1 MANFSRNFTS
11 GRMNKAFD
19 ERVIPNGEYI
29 DALNCR
35 LGSTEDSDIGSLENS
50 KGNIKLTTLQYI
62 DGTPLSANAR
72 TIGAYEDGANETIY
86 WFVHDPTFTL
96 GATGKLDMIVSY
108 NVQTTVLTYHVVS
121 IDDGSTID
129 TTLNFNP
136 LYLITGVNLVDS
148 NSEGLLFWTDDYN
161 QPRFI
166 NISRNYNTPVAFIDQ
181 FSAESLLV
189 IKKPPIEAPTISFL
203 TSSNQEN
210 FLEERFICFAYRYKY
225 ADNEYSA
232 TSQFSEPA
240 FIPKPFS
247 FEVNSFLNEGMV
259 NIYNTVQISF
269 NTGGPLVVGIDLLF
283 KEAANNTIKVIEKLD
298 KAILGWGNNTIQNYT
313 FNNSKI
319 FTVLPEAELLRLYDN
334 VPRLAKAQTIMGNR
348 LVYGN
353 YVEGYDLIDK
363 FDNPLTLTYYTD
375 LQTEIISNS
384 ELTDTTDDANYS
396 WSSIETIP
404 NSRIVVDFTS
414 VANSLNSGAQIT
426 IEVDLEH
433 NKFTGSS
440 PDPLQQTVSAQFNWT
455 FTLPTNYASVS
466 AMATSVQFQDA
477 VGTVA
482 NIKPVYDPI
491 NPTSCS
497 GFTFTDLFNCSIPN
511 VLSLGFFTPLG
522 STFVSKYQSGS
533 TGPGQPIL
541 IFPNYGGDP
550 NKVGFQFPVMRFVED
565 PTGTIAPIPLQYGVY
580 EYYQVLNAKADFT
593 DVGAMKS
600 LHSNRGYDVGI
611 VYMDEFNRASTAL
624 VSENNTVHVPCG
636 YCDKRNWIKVTIP
649 ISQRAPYWA
658 KRYKFVIKA
667 DRENYETIYASI
679 FFIDPDTNN
688 AYILLDGENARK
700 VEAGDR
706 LIVKSDS
713 AGSAQNCQYVTV
725 LEKEAKPDDFL
736 QIPSILDP
744 STNIHVPGGVYMKVN
759 PSNLSLIYDELSYIT
774 YNSISFTAIGNG
786 SSVSTYPA
794 VYYPVRRYDTVSST
808 WVDYDIPAGSRIMF
822 DFEFERKGTGDG
834 NNNCEKRYYKL
845 TKTLI
850 SSADYINFKAWFD
863 GDNVQNILNDGFQ
876 DVGGSGCAIGNVYN
890 STLLSGSIPN
900 NNGDEL
906 LSPPGDLC
914 NNQYQFIE
922 DPATQKLAL
931 RIIGTKSCGYSIYNK
946 KIWSSLKVNI
956 QVFRA
961 DDLLIFETEP
971 SDTLPDVFYENNMS
985 FGVGPNGEHLGNI
998 QDQDFA
1004 TNTSGIVDTQFF
1016 NCFAYGNGAES
1027 YKVRDSVVG
1036 RTFNLGNRIT
1046 TVAAQDYKEA
1056 DRFADLTY
1064 SGVYNDESNVNRL
1077 NAFNMGLLNFKA
1089 LEDSFGPITL
1099 IDARETDILV
1109 LQEDKISYVLAGKNL
1124 LSDAA
1129 AGGAITSVPEV
1140 LGTQIARIEKYG
1152 NSFNPESFAKWGAE
1166 KYFTDAKRGSVIMLQ
1181 GDSYNNE
1188 RLSVISEANMRPWFR
1203 DVFIDTLGKQKLG
1216 GYDPYMTEYVLST
1229 NNIPIPTP
1237 SDCIDCGFKQTFT
1250 ILGPEN
1256 PKIYCVDL
1264 GILVGDFVVNWEITS
1279 LTPGDTVSV
1288 DATYDG
1294 VTTSSG
1300 AVVSGGS
1307 FTITKGGISPTT
1319 VDMDISSTGLA
1330 SVKITVSC
1338 PEVTEIT
1345 IIEVVLTDDV
1355 DSGKY
1360 IHAEYKYVNGP
1371 YISPITS
1378 NLVTFQSSMTVPLV
1392 SRYNSST
1399 GAQGFGSFP
1408 LNGSIVT
1415 LISNKIGFDDFDFNP
1430 ATNNF
1435 RWLRSNTLY
1444 NNTSVDIN
1452 ALLAA
1457 ANVAA
1462 PIMGSAPT
1470 YYADFVMP
1478 TSTDQYLYLIWDL
1491 RSPVETVLCYDELSL
1506 ISACCGCG
1514 ECLELCSYYELTNS
1528 TEGAN
1533 VQYTDC
1539 YSGETFIVSVPL
1551 GVSYLC
1557 SSTLPVP
1564 IRGAEVDV
1572 VFSECGCPSIT

>member
-35 LGSTEDSDIGSLENS
+35 LGSTEESEIGSLENS

-72 TIGAYEDGANETIY
+72 AIGAYEDGANETIY

-96 GATGKLDMIVSY
+96 GATGKLDLIVSY

-121 IDDGSTID
+121 IDDGSTIN

-148 NSEGLLFWTDDYN
+148 DSEGLLFWTDDYN

-166 NISRNYNTPVAFIDQ
+166 NITRNYNTPVAFIDQ

-240 FIPKPFS
+240 FIQKTFN

-298 KAILGWGNNTIQNYT
+298 KAILGWGNNTIQNYIFT
-313 FNNSKI
+313 NSKI

-334 VPRLAKAQTIMGNR
+334 VPRLAKAQTVMGNR

-363 FDNPLTLTYYTD
+363 FDSPLRLTYYTD
-375 LQTEIISNS
+375 LQTEIINNFDLSDN
-384 ELTDTTDDANYS
+384 TDNGVYNWGS
-396 WSSIETIP
+396 FEVVP
-404 NSRIVVDFTS
+404 NAMLVVDFTN
-414 VANSLNSGAQIT
+414 VANNLNAGAQIT
-426 IEVDLEH
+426 IDVELTH
-433 NKFTGSS
+433 NRFTGYS
-440 PDPLQQTVSAQFNWT
+440 PSPPSQITQSAQFNWT
-455 FTLPTNYASVS
+455 FTLPTNYASVA
-466 AMATSVQFQDA
+466 AMASSVQFQDA

-482 NIKPVYDPI
+482 NIKPVYDPNPL
-491 NPTSCS
+491 NPTSCD
-497 GFTFTDLFNCSIPN
+497 GFTFTDVFNCSIPN
-511 VLSLGFFTPLG
+511 TLSLGFSTIPLG
-522 STFVSKYQSGS
+522 NTFVSKSQSGI
-533 TGPGQPIL
+533 TGPGQPIFISPVYL
-541 IFPNYGGDP
+541 GDI
-550 NKVGFQFPVMRFVED
+550 NKVGFTFPAMKFQED
-565 PTGTIAPIPLQYGVY
+565 RNNPTSPQYSVY
-580 EYYQVLNAKADFT
+580 EFFEIDNARVSFT

-636 YCDKRNWIKVTIP
+636 NCDSRNWIKVTIP
-649 ISQRAPYWA
+649 TTQRAPYWA

-679 FFIDPDTNN
+679 FFIDPATNN

-700 VEAGDR
+700 VESGDR
-706 LIVKSDS
+706 LIVKADS
-713 AGSAQNCQYVTV
+713 TGPAQTCQYVTV

-736 QIPSILDP
+736 QIPSVLDP

-759 PSNLSLIYDELSYIT
+759 PNNLSLVYDEESYIT
-774 YNSISFTAIGNG
+774 YGTINRVASGAGL
-786 SSVSTYPA
+786 YPV
-794 VYYPVRRYDTVSST
+794 VYYPVNRYDTVTSQWS
-808 WVDYDIPAGSRIMF
+808 DYDIPAGSRIVF
-822 DFEFERKGTGDG
+822 DFEFERRGSASS
-834 NNNCEKRYYKL
+834 NNCEKRYYKL

-850 SSADYINFKAWFD
+850 SSSNYINFKAWFD
-863 GDNVQNILNDGFQ
+863 GDNVENILNDGFQ
-876 DVGGSGCAIGNVYN
+876 EVGGVGQCSIGNVYN
-890 STLLSGSIPN
+890 NTLLNGTIPYSN
-900 NNGDEL
+900 TDYTF
-906 LSPPGDLC
+906 SPPGDLC
-914 NNQYQFIE
+914 NNQYQFIQ
-922 DPATQKLAL
+922 DPSTLKTAL
-931 RIIGTKSCGYSIYNK
+931 RIIGTRACGTNK
-946 KIWSSLKVNI
+946 NNRSTLKVNI

-961 DDLLIFETEP
+961 EDLLIFETEP

-998 QDQDFA
+998 QDQDFG
-1004 TNTSGIVDTQFF
+1004 TSTSGIVDTQFF

-1152 NSFNPESFAKWGAE
+1152 NSFNPESFAKWGSD
-1166 KYFTDAKRGSVIMLQ
+1166 KFFTDAKRGAVIQLQ

-1188 RLSVISEANMRPWFR
+1188 RLAVISEANMRPWFR

-1237 SDCIDCGFKQTFT
+1237 SDCIGCGFKQTFT

-1256 PKIYCVDL
+1256 PQIYCVDL
-1264 GILVGDFVVNWEITS
+1264 GILVGDFTITWEITS
-1279 LTPGDTVSV
+1279 LTPGATVSV

-1300 AVVSGGS
+1300 PVVSGGS
-1307 FTITKGGISPTT
+1307 LSITKGGVSPTT
-1319 VDMDISSTGLA
+1319 VDIDISSTGLA
-1330 SVKITVSC
+1330 SVKVTVSC

-1371 YISPITS
+1371 YISPTTS

-1408 LNGSIVT
+1408 LDGSVVT

-1452 ALLAA
+1452 ALLVA

-1514 ECLELCSYYELTNS
+1514 GCLELCSYYELTNS

-1539 YSGETFIVSVPL
+1539 SSGETFIVSVPL